1 MKEID
6 TQPRRVPFVTDEDR
20 TASDMLLAI
29 AHNISVTL
37 VSLARITSDLA
48 ELTKREAEA
57 RVTKAFSFTFHAPA
71 EWAKTEKTACAEPS
85 PAAAETQPA
94 TNETQPAA
102 AETKAAEI
110 PAENPPKSEE
120 KQ

>member
-1 MKEID
+1 MDPYSLKRAPYSLRDAAKAYWAAVESQTIKKD
-6 TQPRRVPFVTDEDR
+6 NPWYVLDEFIPE
-20 TASDMLLAI
+20 ME
-29 AHNISVTL
+29 
-37 VSLARITSDLA
+37 DLA
-48 ELTKREAEA
+48 AREKYAA
-57 RVTKAFSFTFHAPA
+57 A
-71 EWAKTEKTACAEPS
+71 S